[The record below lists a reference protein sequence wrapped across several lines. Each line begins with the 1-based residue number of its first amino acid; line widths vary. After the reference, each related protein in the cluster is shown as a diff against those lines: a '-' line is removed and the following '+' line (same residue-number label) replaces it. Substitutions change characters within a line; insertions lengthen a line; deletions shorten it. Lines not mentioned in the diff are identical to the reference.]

1 MGKPKPP
8 APVGMP
14 GEPRSSPE
22 GTAKESA
29 PVGIWEEPAPKS
41 SGEPTVRQPAEGA
54 DDFGRGKEDL
64 TDTGDDFGSEVN
76 AMMSELLAVLNNDIE
91 PEPPA
96 PMGLPKEP
104 SAPMGI
110 SEEII
115 PRYQNNKEHVEPSN
129 SANKS
134 AGTEVMAEPNVIK
147 PEPSAPMGIAEELS
161 TFPKGVAK
169 EAAPMGISEKPAPKS
184 SEGKPM
190 VAQQEEN
197 GGAGGTEE
205 LPDTDDDFGS
215 QVDDMMSELRS
226 VLNDETTPAKVE
238 DYETQRRNMVRDVN
252 KFWGWL

>member
-22 GTAKESA
+22 GIAKESA

-96 PMGLPKEP
+96 PMGLPKELDLMGIAKEP

-115 PRYQNNKEHVEPSN
+115 PRYQNNKEHVEPSD

-215 QVDDMMSELRS
+215 QVDEMMSELRS
-226 VLNDETTPAKVE
+226 VLNDETTPAKAKHG
-238 DYETQRRNMVRDVN
+238 QRREQV
-252 KFWGWL
+252 L